1 MEGNNDII
9 KNVFFNNKNN
19 LIMFFFFFFFN
30 YLKHSGSYFV
40 RQIEQSIMRGILN
53 NDVNTRFLYY
63 VSDIPLD
70 LKSTLSKSLSPW
82 EGKLN
87 IIGL

>member
-1 MEGNNDII
+1 
-9 KNVFFNNKNN
+9 
-19 LIMFFFFFFFN
+19 
-30 YLKHSGSYFV
+30 
-40 RQIEQSIMRGILN
+40 MRGILN